1 MKKFAKL
8 LPLAA
13 TALPWLALAQTKTIV
28 DTAETAQ
35 DVVDILIP
43 IFMSVVFLYF
53 LWGLAKYIG
62 SAGDPE
68 KAKEGNSIMIY
79 GAIAIFVMSS
89 IWGISAY
96 IGRSIGVGTERNP
109 IDGSEFQF

>member
-8 LPLAA
+8 LPFAA
-13 TALPWLALAQTKTIV
+13 AALPLLAFAADII
-28 DTAETAQ
+28 DTVGTART
-35 DVVDILIP
+35 VVNTLIP

-68 KAKEGNSIMIY
+68 KAKEGKSIMIY